1 MTNLQEIEKSIM
13 SLQNDEKISFRQW
26 FIKFDNDSMGL
37 RWNQILNQ
45 VS

>member
-13 SLQNDEKISFRQW
+13 SLQNDEKISFRRW

-37 RWNQILNQ
+37 KWNQILNQ